1 MSEMKKYSAITSFQ
15 PKRGSTAE
23 GAGALPYPT
32 HVSKE
37 ARSIIEDFMCP
48 DPAARLGCRG
58 AGQEDI
64 QLDPWLSS
72 VTWDTLETS
81 DPPHKPEC
89 ADLVTKYYATPDG
102 ERKALRS
109 WSPSLNPGV
118 PSPATVV
125 TEPSGWHASSYASE
139 AGGTRRRSAAK
150 KANAAE
156 RHGRPSRG
164 GARDRRAM
172 SPRRTILSRSD
183 SNARC
188 LSSVAEVERAR
199 LNQRTHHA
207 RVIVSLPGR
216 VPERRA

>member
-89 ADLVTKYYATPDG
+89 AELVTKYYATPDG
-102 ERKALRS
+102 ER
-109 WSPSLNPGV
+109 PSFEAPNYHG
-118 PSPATVV
+118 SNQWCDDWDFTCTVGYTV
-125 TEPSGWHASSYASE
+125 
-139 AGGTRRRSAAK
+139 
-150 KANAAE
+150 ANARGE
-156 RHGRPSRG
+156 DGDGRK
-164 GARDRRAM
+164 
-172 SPRRTILSRSD
+172 RS
-183 SNARC
+183 
-188 LSSVAEVERAR
+188 L
-199 LNQRTHHA
+199 TKG
-207 RVIVSLPGR
+207 SL
-216 VPERRA
+216 

>member
-1 MSEMKKYSAITSFQ
+1 MLHAS
-15 PKRGSTAE
+15 PRGSDSRARVAAPSIQPATPE
-23 GAGALPYPT
+23 PTTVLTWFAGVIFRMRWFPLSATYTSP
-32 HVSKE
+32 V
-37 ARSIIEDFMCP
+37 
-48 DPAARLGCRG
+48 AAR
-58 AGQEDI
+58 
-64 QLDPWLSS
+64 
-72 VTWDTLETS
+72 T
-81 DPPHKPEC
+81 
-89 ADLVTKYYATPDG
+89 ATPDG

>member
-1 MSEMKKYSAITSFQ
+1 MLTWFAGVTFRMRWFPLSATYTS
-15 PKRGSTAE
+15 P
-23 GAGALPYPT
+23 
-32 HVSKE
+32 V
-37 ARSIIEDFMCP
+37 
-48 DPAARLGCRG
+48 AAR
-58 AGQEDI
+58 
-64 QLDPWLSS
+64 
-72 VTWDTLETS
+72 T
-81 DPPHKPEC
+81 
-89 ADLVTKYYATPDG
+89 ATPDG

-172 SPRRTILSRSD
+172 SPRRTILSKSD